1 MIGRRDARIPMLL
14 LWLGL
19 AATSAR
25 AQIPDDE
32 GRGGAPQQPERLIQ
46 MFLDHATAE
55 LNLTVD
61 QRSGLEVALRE
72 TMARRAELSRA
83 QFQLRRQIGETL
95 ANPASGN
102 DEFSRL
108 SEASLALKRREV
120 ELLQWQQ
127 QRLAGV
133 LTPRQALRFMLLQ
146 ERLAQRIEA
155 MRRERARF

>member
-1 MIGRRDARIPMLL
+1 MIGWRDARIPMLL

-19 AATSAR
+19 VASPAH
-25 AQIPDDE
+25 AQIPDEE
-32 GRGGAPQQPERLIQ
+32 GPGGTPQQAERLIQ

-72 TMARRAELSRA
+72 TMARRVELSRA

-95 ANPASGN
+95 ANPASGD
-102 DEFSRL
+102 DEFNRL
-108 SEASLALKRREV
+108 SEASLALKRKEV
-120 ELLQWQQ
+120 ELLHWQQ
-127 QRLAGV
+127 QRLSQV

-155 MRRERARF
+155 MRRERGRF